1 MKPVNHDVDHKVYAA
16 TTSFSL
22 SMESRSDTPYIT
34 YMYVDEIA
42 SNRYFK
48 GWSYIKV

>member
-1 MKPVNHDVDHKVYAA
+1 MKPVYYVEDHKVYAD
-16 TTSFSL
+16 TTSFL
-22 SMESRSDTPYIT
+22 FQWKIEVDTVYDT